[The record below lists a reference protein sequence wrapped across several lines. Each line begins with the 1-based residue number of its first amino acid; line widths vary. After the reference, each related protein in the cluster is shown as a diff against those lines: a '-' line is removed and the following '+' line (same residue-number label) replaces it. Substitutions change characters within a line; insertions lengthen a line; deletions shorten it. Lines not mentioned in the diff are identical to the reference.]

1 MNTDIITPRFLNV
14 EKIKHPRKTV
24 VPLAIGLSWEHDGAI
39 YQEKIDGVFTGREFG
54 GGPMMAGGALLA
66 GDTLPSGRF
75 VAWDCLAFDGQDLR
89 SIPAWERLNALIAV
103 CRRFEVWRA
112 QESMNGGA
120 LLQDVLARGGEG
132 VVRKLAAA
140 SYFDPMEAAKR
151 LQTWRCVVTALDY
164 STGGARIADE
174 LTGEDRGAVP
184 LRNRATACRVGSL
197 VKVEG
202 MELTAAG
209 KIREP
214 RPCKDT
220 ETSWLIQF

>member
-1 MNTDIITPRFLNV
+1 MNTPRFLTL
-14 EKIKHPRKTV
+14 EKIGKPRKAI
-24 VPLAIGLSWEHDGAI
+24 VPLAIGLSWRDDGAI
-39 YQEKIDGVFTGREFG
+39 YQEKLDGQCHYHKDAETRSLFSGE
-54 GGPMMAGGALLA
+54 MMAG
-66 GDTLPSGRF
+66 GRF
-75 VAWDCLAFDGQDLR
+75 VAWDVLEHDGEDVRGRGALERVRLLASLCL
-89 SIPAWERLNALIAV
+89 
-103 CRRFEVWRA
+103 RA
-112 QESMNGGA
+112 SVVMVPTAADGGA
-120 LLQDVLARGGEG
+120 LIQDVLARGGEG
-132 VVRKLAAA
+132 VVRKLASA

-174 LTGEDRGAVP
+174 LTGEDRGTVP
-184 LRNRATACRVGSL
+184 LRNRAMACRVGSL